1 MPDMLPWVRSLEV
14 KDEQKVTKVHL
25 TQLDIWPFHCCSAH
39 KWAVFDCKLVPDTKD
54 YRFQSNIDFCWKNN
68 EGISLN
74 SEKNMIV
81 EASEDEEQKPNNDE
95 SSIKIFFS

>member
-1 MPDMLPWVRSLEV
+1 MPDVPPWLMSLEV

-39 KWAVFDCKLVPDTKD
+39 KWAVFDWKLAPDTKD

-68 EGISLN
+68 EGITLT
-74 SEKNMIV
+74 SEKNINA
-81 EASEDEEQKPNNDE
+81 EASVDNEYNPNNDDP
-95 SSIKIFFS
+95 SIQIN